1 MNHKLGNGRHCN
13 RHERNNANSPKQE
26 SCFKFHK
33 DYTRKTVAFL
43 RTTQTNTETSH
54 FTLSWHVFA
63 FNQKMY
69 LVRTIGFLPPNNS
82 VEGPKSAPP
91 LGVLVAVRR
100 HACTTQCTFFDHS
113 LSEKSPGAFVLEL
126 YIHTCLCKH
135 IPTPPHVPS
144 SHGRVVP
151 ARDFAGDSDSVVVPC
166 AVPSPVACS
175 KNKERQKTDR
185 DSATKPDERT
195 TKEHRSV
202 EFVNV
207 V

>member
-1 MNHKLGNGRHCN
+1 MCLPSTKKCIWYALSDSYH
-13 RHERNNANSPKQE
+13 
-26 SCFKFHK
+26 
-33 DYTRKTVAFL
+33 
-43 RTTQTNTETSH
+43 RTT
-54 FTLSWHVFA
+54 LL
-63 FNQKMY
+63 K
-69 LVRTIGFLPPNNS
+69 
-82 VEGPKSAPP
+82 
-91 LGVLVAVRR
+91 VLNRR
-100 HACTTQCTFFDHS
+100 HPSVSWS
-113 LSEKSPGAFVLEL
+113 LCDVMHAQLNAPSSITVFLKKPPDAFVLEL

-202 EFVNV
+202 EFVKM
-207 V
+207 